1 MPTEIGAFEAKTK
14 FSELL
19 RKVELGERFTVT
31 RRGKVVAEIVQPK
44 YVADEN
50 ATPVRPEFSDE
61 EREAAYQRL
70 RNPKISGVSTET
82 LLEWIREGRK

>member
-44 YVADEN
+44 NVADEN
-50 ATPVRPEFSDE
+50 TTPVRPEFSDE

>member
-19 RKVELGERFTVT
+19 RKVGQGESFTVT
-31 RRGKVVAEIVQPK
+31 MRGKAVARLEPMIDIGVS
-44 YVADEN
+44 E
-50 ATPVRPEFSDE
+50 E

-70 RNPKISGVSTET
+70 RNPSISGVSTET

>member
-1 MPTEIGAFEAKTK
+1 MATEIGAFEAKTK

-19 RKVELGERFTVT
+19 RKVGQGESFTVT
-31 RRGKVVAEIVQPK
+31 VRGKAVARLE
-44 YVADEN
+44 
-50 ATPVRPEFSDE
+50 PVLDNGISDE

-70 RNPKISGVSTET
+70 RNPSISGVSTET

>member
-1 MPTEIGAFEAKTK
+1 MPIEIGAFEAKTK

-44 YVADEN
+44 NVADEN
-50 ATPVRPEFSDE
+50 AAPVRPEFSDE